1 VLSRSHHQGRGA
13 LFNAAAL
20 TELLEAVEVCDE
32 VFHEAARGVLVAY
45 DRLKTLKLASYKQAK
60 SGEKIELSFDERVRW
75 PLFQKR
81 VSSMMGVLMDAKSDV
96 MLHLLVYWARWEDEN
111 RRRCVVMMSRD
122 LTMHT
127 DHNRQIQNLL
137 VLWLQLS
144 RPRGHCGTAIP

>member
-1 VLSRSHHQGRGA
+1 

-20 TELLEAVEVCDE
+20 AELQEAVEVCDE

-45 DRLKTLKLASYKQAK
+45 DRLKTLKLSSYKQAK

-81 VSSMMGVLMDAKSDV
+81 VSNMMGVLMDSKSDI

-111 RRRCVVMMSRD
+111 RRR
-122 LTMHT
+122 
-127 DHNRQIQNLL
+127 
-137 VLWLQLS
+137 
-144 RPRGHCGTAIP
+144 